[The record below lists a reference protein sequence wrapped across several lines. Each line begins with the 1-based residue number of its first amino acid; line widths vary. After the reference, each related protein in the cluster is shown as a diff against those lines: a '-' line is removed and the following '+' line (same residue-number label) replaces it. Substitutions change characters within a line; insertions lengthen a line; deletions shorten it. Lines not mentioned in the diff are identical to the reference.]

1 MQSTSHP
8 KNDTGYAIRM
18 KRAIIAGID
27 SGLGSMIA
35 SHLAAKGWEI
45 VGTTRR
51 TGLDSE
57 KYQQNFIISK
67 CDFSNSQSIDTCVSE
82 ILIMNKDWHVL
93 VLAIG
98 VLAPIGEFT
107 STNYEQWKNSFDVNF
122 LGQMHFI
129 QKLLR
134 NSPDNS
140 SKLVL
145 TFAGGGTN
153 GPTLNF
159 SSYTLAKIALI
170 KAMELLASEIPD
182 TKFVS
187 LGTGWMNTPIH
198 TQTLEAG
205 SSAGDIYFDTL
216 ERVEMNNFGKSAD
229 LLNFVDWAISA
240 DKEITSGRNFSL
252 QGDPWSGQQLSEEL
266 KNDTNMFK
274 LRRFRN
280 YDGLKGANE

>member
-1 MQSTSHP
+1 
-8 KNDTGYAIRM
+8 M

-35 SHLAAKGWEI
+35 SHLASKGWEI

-51 TGLDSE
+51 TGLDSG
-57 KYQQNFIISK
+57 KYQKEFVISR

-82 ILIMNKDWHVL
+82 ILTVNRDWHIL
-93 VLAIG
+93 ILAIG

-107 STNYEQWKNSFDVNF
+107 STNFEQWQNSFNINF
-122 LGQMHFI
+122 LGQMSFI

-140 SKLVL
+140 NQLVL

-159 SSYTLAKIALI
+159 SSYTLAKIALV
-170 KAMELLASEIPD
+170 KSMELLASEIPN
-182 TKFVS
+182 TKFIS
-187 LGTGWMNTPIH
+187 LGTGWMDTPIH

-205 SSAGDIYFDTL
+205 SSAGDTYFDTL
-216 ERVEMNNFGKSAD
+216 ERLEMNNFGKSVD

-252 QGDPWSGQQLSEEL
+252 QGDPWSDQQLSEEL
-266 KNDTNMFK
+266 KKDTNMFK

>member
-1 MQSTSHP
+1 
-8 KNDTGYAIRM
+8 M

-35 SHLAAKGWEI
+35 SDLASKGWEI

-51 TGLDSE
+51 TGLNSE
-57 KYQQNFIISK
+57 KYQNDFKISS
-67 CDFSNSQSIDTCVSE
+67 CDFSNSQSIETCVSE
-82 ILIMNKDWHVL
+82 ILTKNGDWQVL
-93 VLAIG
+93 ILAIG

-107 STNYEQWKNSFDVNF
+107 STNFEQWQNSFNINF
-122 LGQMHFI
+122 LGQMNFI
-129 QKLLR
+129 QNLLR

-140 SKLVL
+140 NHLVL

-153 GPTLNF
+153 GPTPNF

-170 KAMELLASEIPD
+170 KAMELLATEIPN

-187 LGTGWMNTPIH
+187 LGTGWMDTPIH

-205 SSAGDIYFDTL
+205 SRAGNAYFDTL
-216 ERVEMNNFGKSAD
+216 DRLEMNNFGKSDD

-240 DKEITSGRNFSL
+240 DKEIISGRNFSL
-252 QGDPWSGQQLSEEL
+252 QGDPWSDEQLSEDL
-266 KNDTNMFK
+266 KKDTSMFK